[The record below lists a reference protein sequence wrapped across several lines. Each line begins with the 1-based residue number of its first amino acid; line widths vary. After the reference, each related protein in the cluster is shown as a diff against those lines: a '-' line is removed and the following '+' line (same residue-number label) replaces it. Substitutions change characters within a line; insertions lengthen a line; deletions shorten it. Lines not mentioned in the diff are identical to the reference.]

1 MARTARRPAPDREQ
15 VLKTLHHRCLG
26 CGGRLRYRYDN
37 RHTVAT
43 LAGLVRLRLQI
54 RRCENPA
61 CTRHHHPYR
70 PEAEGAI
77 VLPQHEFGLD
87 IIALIGAWRYR
98 EHRSVPEIH
107 RGLRERGVAIAE
119 RTVTY
124 LLDRGACP
132 RAGEAGPG
140 G

>member
-1 MARTARRPAPDREQ
+1 
-15 VLKTLHHRCLG
+15 
-26 CGGRLRYRYDN
+26 
-37 RHTVAT
+37 VAT
-43 LAGLVRLRLQI
+43 LTGLVRLRLQV
-54 RRCENPA
+54 RRCENSD
-61 CTRHHHPYR
+61 CIRRHQPYR